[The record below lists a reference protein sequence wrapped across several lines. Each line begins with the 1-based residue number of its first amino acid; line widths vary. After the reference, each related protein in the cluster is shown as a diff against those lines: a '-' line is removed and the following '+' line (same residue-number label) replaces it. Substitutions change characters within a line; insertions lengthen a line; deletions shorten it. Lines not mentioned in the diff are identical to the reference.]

1 MLGKIAE
8 KRREA
13 PTTVLDHYFTSGR
26 YLYESN
32 ATYPFKISFT
42 NPQNLSL
49 EALEIYYRIT
59 ASIVKYVETHR
70 VVPRGIGKHFLK
82 VLKETASSPF
92 ALSQAKINGM
102 YISIECWQ
110 RSPALLLKYLISFLL
125 YTENSI
131 NAFKRKL
138 SLANEEAAKAKMAK
152 LEQAQAASTA
162 TNGEATVDPKPTE
175 EIETIKLDD
184 SDIMIV
190 EDPVTPK
197 KDEPTTVSEEPAPEA
212 AIDETKVASPI
223 STADKAVPSIIENKN
238 LDNVLE
244 DEKPSSPFR
253 RGSQESTATTTT
265 QTTTTTGSSSTSSS
279 SSDSST
285 TDSSSSETD
294 DSSSDDG
301 DKVI

>member
-1 MLGKIAE
+1 
-8 KRREA
+8 
-13 PTTVLDHYFTSGR
+13 
-26 YLYESN
+26 
-32 ATYPFKISFT
+32 
-42 NPQNLSL
+42 
-49 EALEIYYRIT
+49 
-59 ASIVKYVETHR
+59 
-70 VVPRGIGKHFLK
+70 
-82 VLKETASSPF
+82 
-92 ALSQAKINGM
+92 
-102 YISIECWQ
+102 
-110 RSPALLLKYLISFLL
+110 
-125 YTENSI
+125 
-131 NAFKRKL
+131 
-138 SLANEEAAKAKMAK
+138 MAK
-152 LEQAQAASTA
+152 LEEAQAASTA

-175 EIETIKLDD
+175 EIETIQLDD

-190 EDPVTPK
+190 EDPVAPK

-212 AIDETKVASPI
+212 AIDQTKAASPI
-223 STADKAVPSIIENKN
+223 STEDKAVPSIIENKN

-301 DKVI
+301 DKVF